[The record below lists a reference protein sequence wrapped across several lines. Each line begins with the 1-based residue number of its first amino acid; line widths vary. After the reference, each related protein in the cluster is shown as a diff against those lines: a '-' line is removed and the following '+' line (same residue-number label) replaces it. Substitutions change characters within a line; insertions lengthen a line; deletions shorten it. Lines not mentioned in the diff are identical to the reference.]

1 MSTRALL
8 WGRGESEPG
17 HSLGARLLALE
28 PRLVLRRLL
37 EGILKLVGDTM
48 TLMKYEG

>member
-28 PRLVLRRLL
+28 SRLALRRLL
-37 EGILKLVGDTM
+37 EGMIKI
-48 TLMKYEG
+48 